1 MASIVVVGGGVAG
14 LTCAFRL
21 RRAGHEVEVLEREAE
36 PGGRM
41 RTEAC
46 GEFRLDRGAQFVA
59 SGYRNLHAVAGA
71 LGLTE
76 RIRPIDAREAVL
88 HAGRLHRADVLAP
101 SMLVRPGLLS
111 ARGRLGLLRFGVE
124 LARRARRLDPRRP
137 ETSAWLDGESLAD
150 GLRRTAGPEAAGLLL
165 GPAFAATF
173 DAEPEALSF
182 AFGLLMARFA
192 AQGLR
197 LASFDA
203 GNGLFTRELAAR
215 VPVET
220 GCEVS
225 SVETETAGASVCYRR
240 QGRLRRVFADAVVVA
255 LPGSL
260 VSGVCPKL
268 TPEERGFFDSVRYV
282 RGIIANLLLDAPPP
296 GLAAF
301 TGISI
306 PRTEGLELYG
316 LAVDH
321 VKPGAAPAGAGLINA
336 ALRDAAVAR
345 LWDAPDAAVERLVV
359 ESLART
365 PIGPLALRGCVVHR
379 HDAMLPLFRPGH
391 LAALARFHSRHDR
404 SPRLAFAGDYLVGP
418 HTEGAATSGMR
429 AATEI
434 ARSL

>member
-21 RRAGHEVEVLEREAE
+21 RRAGHEVEVLEREDS

-41 RTEAC
+41 RTETRGA
-46 GEFRLDRGAQFVA
+46 FRIDRGAQFVA
-59 SGYRNLHAVAGA
+59 SGYRNLHAVSSA
-71 LGLTE
+71 LGLAS
-76 RIRPIDAREAVL
+76 RVVAIDAREAVL
-88 HAGRLHRADVLAP
+88 HRGRLHRADVLAP
-101 SMLVRPGLLS
+101 SLLLRPGLLS
-111 ARGRLGLLRFGVE
+111 ARGRLGLLRFGFE

-137 ETSAWLDGESLAD
+137 EAAAWLDGESLAD
-150 GLRRTAGPEAAGLLL
+150 GLRRTAGPEAAELLL
-165 GPAFAATF
+165 GPAFSATF
-173 DAEPEALSF
+173 DAEPEDLSF

-197 LASFDA
+197 LQTFDA
-203 GNGLFTRELAAR
+203 GNGLLTRELAAR
-215 VPVET
+215 VPVEA
-220 GCEVS
+220 GCEVTA
-225 SVETETAGASVCYRR
+225 VETETAGASVCYRR

-255 LPGSL
+255 LPGSA
-260 VSGVCPKL
+260 VAGVCPKL
-268 TPEERGFFDSVRYV
+268 TPEERGFFDAVRYV
-282 RGIIANLLLDAPPP
+282 RGIVANLLLDEPPA
-296 GLAAF
+296 GLAA
-301 TGISI
+301 TGISF
-306 PRTEGLELYG
+306 PRAEGLDLYG

-321 VKPGAAPAGAGLINA
+321 VKPGAAPPGAGLINA

-345 LWDAPDAAVERLVV
+345 LWDAPDAAVERLVI

-365 PIGPLALRGCVVHR
+365 PLARLQVRGCVVHR
-379 HDAMLPLFRPGH
+379 HAAMLPLFRPGH
-391 LAALARFHSRHDR
+391 LAGLARFHSRHER